1 MVWENLYMDI
11 LTFFLSLIIG
21 GIGGYFVG
29 VFLNYPD
36 MVTVVTLSVIGARIV
51 WYLRKLVDKPVI
63 SDKADEDER

>member
-1 MVWENLYMDI
+1 MDI
-11 LTFFLSLIIG
+11 LTFCLSLIIG

-51 WYLRKLVDKPVI
+51 WYLRKLYNNVEVNITDKDKKTDI
-63 SDKADEDER
+63 SE